1 MTTVDIAGMA
11 EPALAVRYTVEELA
25 VIADLYELDAL
36 PGLTPVELSDEARGL
51 ATRTLLARDVLFIR
65 DDDALEITQPH
76 ATFLA
81 ALFEAPV
88 VVQVSQVTSGE
99 TLTSAWFD
107 WGDECVGVHPEDG
120 GTVYVAAYKGSARD
134 IVLSSL
140 HAINISTE
148 TKEVEV
154 DLVVEIVTTT
164 RNGDEFTV
172 EHEALG
178 RCDGQWYHVHR
189 A

>member
-1 MTTVDIAGMA
+1 MTTIDIAGTS

-25 VIADLYELDAL
+25 VIADLYDLDAL
-36 PGLTPVELSDEARGL
+36 PGLTPVALSDEARGL

-65 DDDALEITQPH
+65 NDDALEVTQPH

-88 VVQVSQVTSGE
+88 VLQVSQVASGE

-120 GTVYVAAYKGSARD
+120 GTVYVAAYKGCARD

-140 HAINISTE
+140 HAETISTDV
-148 TKEVEV
+148 KDVEV

-164 RNGDEFTV
+164 RNGDEFTI
-172 EHEALG
+172 EQEAIG
-178 RCDGQWYHVHR
+178 RCEAQWYQVHR